1 MSIRIKIKNNINQKI
16 KQNLLFRIL
25 LKKHQKIKSKNKE
38 KSFSIKKKL
47 KTNKFVNQK
56 MIIYQ
61 NFSKQ
66 NRKSNKWKKITKRNY
81 LIIYKNLEEI
91 YLM

>member
-1 MSIRIKIKNNINQKI
+1 MSIKIKIKNNINQKI

-25 LKKHQKIKSKNKE
+25 LKKLQKIKSKNKE
-38 KSFSIKKKL
+38 KSFLIKKKL
-47 KTNKFVNQK
+47 KTNRFVNQK

-61 NFSKQ
+61 NFS
-66 NRKSNKWKKITKRNY
+66 NKNKKNNKKKKITKRNY

>member
-1 MSIRIKIKNNINQKI
+1 MSIKIKIKNNINQKI

-25 LKKHQKIKSKNKE
+25 LKKLQKIKSKNKE
-38 KSFSIKKKL
+38 KSFLIKKKL
-47 KTNKFVNQK
+47 KTNRFVNQK

-61 NFSKQ
+61 NFSNK
-66 NRKSNKWKKITKRNY
+66 NRKNNRKKKITKRNY

>member
-1 MSIRIKIKNNINQKI
+1 MAIKIKIKNNINQKI

-25 LKKHQKIKSKNKE
+25 LKNLQKIKSKNKE
-38 KSFSIKKKL
+38 KSFLIKKKL
-47 KTNKFVNQK
+47 KTNRFVNQK

-61 NFSKQ
+61 NFSNK
-66 NRKSNKWKKITKRNY
+66 NRKSNKKKKITKRNY
-81 LIIYKNLEEI
+81 HIIYKNLEEI